1 MMALMTEK
9 RETLENA
16 RLVAEVERLST
27 ALTEALKCI
36 KELERGR
43 NQPPGFVK
51 PNRPKRES
59 QKRPCKKRAA
69 EHDT

>member
-36 KELERGR
+36 KKLECG
-43 NQPPGFVK
+43 
-51 PNRPKRES
+51 RES
-59 QKRPCKKRAA
+59 AA
-69 EHDT
+69 GVREAQPSEAGESEATVQETGRGA